1 MGGTC
6 GKCSTEM
13 LPGPIAGALDTA
25 GRRLKPIVDIMKGLG
40 FIIKGAV
47 VSVYVAAYS
56 AAKGMAPAELPG
68 WWPQWMPRGLPARY
82 NPDMWGATSI
92 EHIPT
97 SHGGNA
103 GKA

>member
-47 VSVYVAAYS
+47 VSVSLGFRV
-56 AAKGMAPAELPG
+56 
-68 WWPQWMPRGLPARY
+68 
-82 NPDMWGATSI
+82 
-92 EHIPT
+92 
-97 SHGGNA
+97 
-103 GKA
+103 